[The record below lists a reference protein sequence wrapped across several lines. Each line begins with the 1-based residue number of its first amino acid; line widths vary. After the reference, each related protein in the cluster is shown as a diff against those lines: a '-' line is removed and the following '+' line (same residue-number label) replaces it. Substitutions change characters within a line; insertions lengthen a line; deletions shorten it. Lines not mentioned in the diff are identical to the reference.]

1 VSVKDFGGT
10 SRVLLRRGDDGR
22 RRLVAFLYQ
31 RSGR

>member
-1 VSVKDFGGT
+1 VKDFGGT
-10 SRVLLRRGDDGR
+10 LRVQLRRGGEQ